1 MKKTITLNQ
10 ISEFKKYLLNEEKSS
25 VTVEKYIRDV
35 TTFYVWSNNRAIEK
49 SDVIAYKEFLMG
61 TYKIASVN
69 SMLSSINSFFTYL
82 EWFELKVKTL
92 KKQKELFIREEKELT
107 KAEYERLLD
116 AARSKKNKRIYYI
129 MQTICATGI
138 RISELRFITTEAIRM
153 QRAEVRCKG
162 KNRMVFLPKNLCKI
176 LKEYAKEENIQNG
189 SIFTTKTGK
198 PINRRNVWADM
209 KKLCETANVA
219 QTKVFPHNLRHL
231 FARTFYSQQKDI
243 VRLADLLGHSSVNT
257 TRIYTI
263 ESGNKHKRIIQR
275 LGLVHMRA

>member
-1 MKKTITLNQ
+1 MKKIITLNQ

-35 TTFYVWSNNRAIEK
+35 MSFYVWSNNRAIEK
-49 SDVIAYKEFLMG
+49 ADVIAYKEFLIG

-82 EWFELKVKTL
+82 EWFELRVKTL

-162 KNRMVFLPKNLCKI
+162 KNRVVFLPKNLCKI

-219 QTKVFPHNLRHL
+219 RTKVFPHNLRHL

-263 ESGNKHKRIIQR
+263 ESGYKHKRIIQS

>member
-162 KNRMVFLPKNLCKI
+162 KNRVVFIPKNLCKI

-219 QTKVFPHNLRHL
+219 RTKVFPHNLRHL

-263 ESGNKHKRIIQR
+263 ESGYKHKKIIQR

>member
-49 SDVIAYKEFLMG
+49 ADVIAYKEFLTG
-61 TYKIASVN
+61 SYKIASVN

-82 EWFELKVKTL
+82 GWFELKVKTL

-176 LKEYAKEENIQNG
+176 LKEYVKEENIQNG

-219 QTKVFPHNLRHL
+219 RTKVFPHNLRHL

>member
-176 LKEYAKEENIQNG
+176 LKEYAKEENILNG
-189 SIFTTKTGK
+189 SIFITKTGK

-219 QTKVFPHNLRHL
+219 RTKVFPHNLRHL

>member
-162 KNRMVFLPKNLCKI
+162 KNRVVFLPKNLCKI

-219 QTKVFPHNLRHL
+219 RTKVFPHNLRHL

-263 ESGNKHKRIIQR
+263 ESGYKHKKIIQR

>member
-162 KNRMVFLPKNLCKI
+162 KNRVVFIPKNLCKI

-189 SIFTTKTGK
+189 SIFITKTGK

-219 QTKVFPHNLRHL
+219 RTKVFPHNLRHL

-263 ESGNKHKRIIQR
+263 ESGYKHKKIIQR

>member
-35 TTFYVWSNNRAIEK
+35 TTFYVWNNNRAIEK
-49 SDVIAYKEFLMG
+49 AHVIAYKEFLMG
-61 TYKIASVN
+61 SYKIATVN

-162 KNRMVFLPKNLCKI
+162 KNRVVFIPKNLCKI

-189 SIFTTKTGK
+189 SIFITKTGK

-219 QTKVFPHNLRHL
+219 RTKVFPHNLRHL

>member
-49 SDVIAYKEFLMG
+49 ADVIAYKEFLMG
-61 TYKIASVN
+61 SYKIASVN

-116 AARSKKNKRIYYI
+116 AAKSKKNKRIYYI

-219 QTKVFPHNLRHL
+219 RTKVFPHNLRHL

>member
-1 MKKTITLNQ
+1 MKPIQ
-10 ISEFKKYLLNEEKSS
+10 S
-25 VTVEKYIRDV
+25 RC
-35 TTFYVWSNNRAIEK
+35 
-49 SDVIAYKEFLMG
+49 
-61 TYKIASVN
+61 
-69 SMLSSINSFFTYL
+69 
-82 EWFELKVKTL
+82 
-92 KKQKELFIREEKELT
+92 
-107 KAEYERLLD
+107 
-116 AARSKKNKRIYYI
+116 I

-138 RISELRFITTEAIRM
+138 RISELRFITMEAVRI

-162 KNRMVFLPKNLCKI
+162 KNRVVFLPKNLCKI

-209 KKLCETANVA
+209 KKLCETANVVR
-219 QTKVFPHNLRHL
+219 TKVFPHNLRHL

-263 ESGNKHKRIIQR
+263 ESGYKHKKIIQR

>member
-35 TTFYVWSNNRAIEK
+35 TIFYVWCNNRAIEK

-61 TYKIASVN
+61 SYKIASVN

-162 KNRMVFLPKNLCKI
+162 KNRVVFIPKNLCKI

-189 SIFTTKTGK
+189 SIFITKTGK

-219 QTKVFPHNLRHL
+219 RTKVFPHNLRHL

-263 ESGNKHKRIIQR
+263 ESGYKHKKIIQR
-275 LGLVHMRA
+275 LGLVYMRA

>member
-35 TTFYVWSNNRAIEK
+35 TTFYVWNNNRAIEK
-49 SDVIAYKEFLMG
+49 AHVIAYKEFLMG
-61 TYKIASVN
+61 SYKIATVN

-162 KNRMVFLPKNLCKI
+162 KNRVVFIPKNLCKI

-189 SIFTTKTGK
+189 SIFITKTGK

-219 QTKVFPHNLRHL
+219 RTKVFPHNLRHL

-263 ESGNKHKRIIQR
+263 ESGYKHKKIIQR

>member
-10 ISEFKKYLLNEEKSS
+10 ILEFKKYLLNEEKSS

-35 TTFYVWSNNRAIEK
+35 TIFYVWCNNRAIEK

-61 TYKIASVN
+61 SYKIASVN

-162 KNRMVFLPKNLCKI
+162 KNRVVFIPKNLCKI

-189 SIFTTKTGK
+189 SIFITKTGK

-219 QTKVFPHNLRHL
+219 RTKVFPHNLRHL

-263 ESGNKHKRIIQR
+263 ESGYKHKKIIQR

>member
-49 SDVIAYKEFLMG
+49 ADVIAYKEFLMG
-61 TYKIASVN
+61 SYKIASVN
-69 SMLSSINSFFTYL
+69 SMLSSINSFFAYL

-138 RISELRFITTEAIRM
+138 RISELRFITTEAIRI

-162 KNRMVFLPKNLCKI
+162 KNRMVFLPKNLCNI

-219 QTKVFPHNLRHL
+219 RTKVFPHNLRHL

-263 ESGNKHKRIIQR
+263 ESGYKHKKIIQR

>member
-35 TTFYVWSNNRAIEK
+35 TTFYVWNNNRAIEK
-49 SDVIAYKEFLMG
+49 AHVIAYKEFLMG
-61 TYKIASVN
+61 SYKIATVN

-189 SIFTTKTGK
+189 SIFITKTGK

-219 QTKVFPHNLRHL
+219 RTKVFPHNLRHL

-263 ESGNKHKRIIQR
+263 ESGYKHKKIIQR

>member
-49 SDVIAYKEFLMG
+49 SDVIAYKEFLIG

-219 QTKVFPHNLRHL
+219 RTKVFPHNLRHL

>member
-219 QTKVFPHNLRHL
+219 RTKVFPHNLRHL

>member
-35 TTFYVWSNNRAIEK
+35 TTFYVWNNNRAIEK
-49 SDVIAYKEFLMG
+49 ADVIAYKEFLMG
-61 TYKIASVN
+61 SYKIASVN

-107 KAEYERLLD
+107 KAEYERLLE

-162 KNRMVFLPKNLCKI
+162 KNRVVFIPKNLCKI

-189 SIFTTKTGK
+189 SIFITKTGK

-219 QTKVFPHNLRHL
+219 RTKVFPHNLRHL

-263 ESGNKHKRIIQR
+263 ESGYKHKKIIQR

>member
-138 RISELRFITTEAIRM
+138 RISE
-153 QRAEVRCKG
+153 
-162 KNRMVFLPKNLCKI
+162 
-176 LKEYAKEENIQNG
+176 
-189 SIFTTKTGK
+189 
-198 PINRRNVWADM
+198 
-209 KKLCETANVA
+209 
-219 QTKVFPHNLRHL
+219 
-231 FARTFYSQQKDI
+231 DI
-243 VRLADLLGHSSVNT
+243 
-257 TRIYTI
+257 
-263 ESGNKHKRIIQR
+263 
-275 LGLVHMRA
+275 

>member
-49 SDVIAYKEFLMG
+49 ADVIAYKEFLICS
-61 TYKIASVN
+61 YKIASVN

-189 SIFTTKTGK
+189 SIFITKTGK

-219 QTKVFPHNLRHL
+219 RTKVFPHNLRHL

-263 ESGNKHKRIIQR
+263 ESGYKHKKIIQR

>member
-49 SDVIAYKEFLMG
+49 ADVIAYKEFLMG
-61 TYKIASVN
+61 SYKIASVN

-219 QTKVFPHNLRHL
+219 RTKVFPHNLRHL

>member
-189 SIFTTKTGK
+189 SIFITKTGK

-219 QTKVFPHNLRHL
+219 RTKVFPHNLRHL

-263 ESGNKHKRIIQR
+263 ESGYKHKKIIQR

>member
-176 LKEYAKEENIQNG
+176 LKEYAKEEIIQNG

-219 QTKVFPHNLRHL
+219 RTKVFPHNLRHL

>member
-1 MKKTITLNQ
+1 MKKTITHNQ

-49 SDVIAYKEFLMG
+49 ADVIAYKEFLMG
-61 TYKIASVN
+61 SYKIASVN

-176 LKEYAKEENIQNG
+176 LKEYTKEENIQNG

-219 QTKVFPHNLRHL
+219 RTKVFPHNLRHL

-263 ESGNKHKRIIQR
+263 ESGYKHKKIIQR

>member
-35 TTFYVWSNNRAIEK
+35 ATFYVWSNNRAIEK

-92 KKQKELFIREEKELT
+92 KKQKELFIKEEKELT

-162 KNRMVFLPKNLCKI
+162 KNRVVFIPKNLCKI

-189 SIFTTKTGK
+189 SIFITKTGK

-219 QTKVFPHNLRHL
+219 RTKVFPHNLRHL

-263 ESGNKHKRIIQR
+263 ESGYKHKKIIQR

>member
-61 TYKIASVN
+61 TYKISSVN

-107 KAEYERLLD
+107 KTEYERLLE

-138 RISELRFITTEAIRM
+138 RISELRFITMEAVRI

-162 KNRMVFLPKNLCKI
+162 KNRVVFLPVNLCKI
-176 LKEYAKEENIQNG
+176 LKEYAKEENIQSG

-219 QTKVFPHNLRHL
+219 RTKVFPHNLRHL

-263 ESGNKHKRIIQR
+263 ESGYKHKRIIQS

>member
-49 SDVIAYKEFLMG
+49 ADVIAYKEFLMG

-219 QTKVFPHNLRHL
+219 RTKVFPHNLRHL

>member
-49 SDVIAYKEFLMG
+49 SDVIAYKEYLMG

-219 QTKVFPHNLRHL
+219 RTKVFPHNLRHL

>member
-176 LKEYAKEENIQNG
+176 LKEYAKEENIQSG

-219 QTKVFPHNLRHL
+219 RTKVFPHNLRHL

>member
-49 SDVIAYKEFLMG
+49 ADVIAYKEFLMG

-162 KNRMVFLPKNLCKI
+162 KNRVVFLPKNLCKI

-219 QTKVFPHNLRHL
+219 RTKVFPHNLRHL

-263 ESGNKHKRIIQR
+263 ESGYKHKKIIQR

>member
-49 SDVIAYKEFLMG
+49 ADVIAYKEFLMG
-61 TYKIASVN
+61 SYKIASVN

>member
-49 SDVIAYKEFLMG
+49 SDVIAYKEYLMG

-219 QTKVFPHNLRHL
+219 RTKVFPHNLRHPYVKLKLKNL
-231 FARTFYSQQKDI
+231 FSLYCRLNCAEILHFPYNLNSFIRVNIHFIYEPVSQA
-243 VRLADLLGHSSVNT
+243 L
-257 TRIYTI
+257 
-263 ESGNKHKRIIQR
+263 
-275 LGLVHMRA
+275 

>member
-61 TYKIASVN
+61 TYKTASVN

-219 QTKVFPHNLRHL
+219 RTKVFPHNLRHL

-263 ESGNKHKRIIQR
+263 ESGYKHKKIIQR

>member
-49 SDVIAYKEFLMG
+49 ADVIAYKEFLMG

-219 QTKVFPHNLRHL
+219 RTKVFPHNLRHL

-263 ESGNKHKRIIQR
+263 ESGYKHKKIIQR